1 MANFKTAWN
10 AFWTIFKSDELAK
23 TWNDIVANPQPALPP
38 AATKS
43 EATEKQEEAPSTPVK
58 STTKGEAVHAL
69 AILQR
74 ESRLIDFLQEDI
86 APYSNEQIGA
96 AVRKVHD
103 DAHNALEKYFKLVPI
118 RTENEGEGVTLDKSF
133 DSKQIRL
140 TGKTAGEPP
149 FHGTLLHRGWKAE
162 NITLPQRTDAV
173 DPTVI
178 CPAEVEI

>member
-10 AFWTIFKSDELAK
+10 AFWSIFKSDKLAQ
-23 TWNDIVANPQPALPP
+23 TWKDIVANPQPALPP
-38 AATKS
+38 AEIKS
-43 EATEKQEEAPSTPVK
+43 EATEKQEEATSPVK
-58 STTKGEAVHAL
+58 STLKGEAVHAL

-86 APYSNEQIGA
+86 APNEQIGA

-118 RTENEGEGVTLDKSF
+118 RTENEGEGITLDKSF

-149 FHGTLLHRGWKAE
+149 FRGTLLHRGWKAE

-173 DPTVI
+173 DPAVV